1 VVPAAAQ
8 ELTDQKTSERVGYAA
23 AEDALP
29 LLLLLELELD
39 AAEDEEALDVELD
52 EPLSEDPPELP
63 LLLLVD
69 PVLDEEDDLLSV
81 R

>member
-1 VVPAAAQ
+1 M
-8 ELTDQKTSERVGYAA
+8 
-23 AEDALP
+23 LP
-29 LLLLLELELD
+29 LLLLLPELELD
-39 AAEDEEALDVELD
+39 AAEVEDEEALDVELD
-52 EPLSEDPPELP
+52 ELLSEDPPELP

>member
-1 VVPAAAQ
+1 V
-8 ELTDQKTSERVGYAA
+8 SYAA

>member
-1 VVPAAAQ
+1 M
-8 ELTDQKTSERVGYAA
+8 SYAA

>member
-1 VVPAAAQ
+1 M
-8 ELTDQKTSERVGYAA
+8 
-23 AEDALP
+23 
-29 LLLLLELELD
+29 LLEFELELGL
-39 AAEDEEALDVELD
+39 AAVEDEEDDGLDVELD
-52 EPLSEDPPELP
+52 ELLSDDPLELP